1 MIRFRS
7 LALTLTFAV
16 LLTTSC
22 MPSLSVQTTTS
33 VNADLS
39 QRLQAALDRALRQ
52 TDNPG
57 ATIAVMLPDRSLW
70 TGASGMADLEHRT
83 PMQVDS
89 VFRIASVTK
98 TFVAALVMQL
108 VEDGMLT
115 LVDTLTD
122 WLPNS
127 LLRNIQFADR
137 ITVRQ
142 LLNHTSGIYDYL
154 ESDAFFDAID
164 RNPTRVWDDED
175 VLDFVDGNPY
185 FNPGASG
192 QWEYSNTNYILL
204 GLIVEAATGRSLAD
218 ALRSRIYQPLGLN
231 DTYLETKENFPGN
244 LVRGYEAAGRRVE
257 DVTDINTGNGL
268 ADGGILSTA
277 ADLARFADGLF
288 RGGLVSDSTLQQM
301 LNFHP
306 VGKYGLGIANEVTSF
321 GNTYGHT
328 GSILGYISIMWYFP
342 DKNLIVAAL
351 VNLDFGDADSLVEA
365 ILEALPGF

>member
-7 LALTLTFAV
+7 LALILTFAV
-16 LLTTSC
+16 LLTTAC
-22 MPSLSVQTTTS
+22 MPTLSIQTATA
-33 VNADLS
+33 VNTDLAS
-39 QRLQAALDRALRQ
+39 RLQSVLDRALRQ

-57 ATIAVMLPDRSLW
+57 ATVAVMLPDHSMW
-70 TGASGMADLEHRT
+70 VGASGMADLERRT
-83 PMQVDS
+83 PMQPDS
-89 VFRIASVTK
+89 MFRIASVTK
-98 TFVAALVMQL
+98 TFVATLVMQL
-108 VEDGMLT
+108 AEDGILN
-115 LVDTLTD
+115 LEDTLTD

-127 LLRNIQFADR
+127 LLSNIQFADR
-137 ITVRQ
+137 ITIRQ

-175 VLDFVDGNPY
+175 VLNFVDGDPY

-204 GLIVEAATGRSLAD
+204 GLIIEAATGRSLAD
-218 ALRSRIYQPLGLN
+218 ELRSRIYQPLGMN
-231 DTYLETKENFPGN
+231 NTYLETKEPFPGN
-244 LVRGYEAAGRRVE
+244 LVRGYESAGRRVE

-288 RGGLVSDSTLQQM
+288 RGGLVSDATLQQM

-306 VGKYGLGIANEVTSF
+306 VGEYGLGIANEFTSF

-342 DKNLIVAAL
+342 DEDLIVTAL

-365 ILEALPGF
+365 VLDAL